1 MTCLVRLIKNKA
13 KMVLG
18 WLASPKLLSQVLD
31 VNYFEPW
38 ETEAHITFE
47 KNRQYD
53 LDFLL

>member
-1 MTCLVRLIKNKA
+1 
-13 KMVLG
+13 MVLG
-18 WLASPKLLSQVLD
+18 WLASPKLLNQVLD